1 MSLSQSLVKNTRVN
15 HWVFHKAHIYCRWMI
30 RLEGS
35 FPSPINIAF
44 NKKKK
49 DKEKL
54 TQKVNHH
61 FPVFTVF
68 SYTRAVLKVT
78 H

>member
-1 MSLSQSLVKNTRVN
+1 
-15 HWVFHKAHIYCRWMI
+15 MI

-54 TQKVNHH
+54 TQKVNHR
-61 FPVFTVF
+61 FPVLAVF
-68 SYTRAVLKVT
+68 SYTQAVLKVT